1 MAKKGRAKAK
11 AMVRGVVTT
20 ARHASA
26 KSKQIA
32 KKSQALM
39 TPAAG
44 ASIAAGAAFGSVL
57 GSRIV
62 ASGHLTPNQTGAL
75 FIAAGA
81 GTTYAGYRYE
91 SPILFGAGLGTG
103 VAGISMIS
111 TSMYLRSEER
121 KVRNAGYL
129 PPYEDDDDREDTEE

>member
-1 MAKKGRAKAK
+1 MARKRGRTK
-11 AMVRGVVTT
+11 AMVRRVVTT
-20 ARHASA
+20 ARTGAA
-26 KSKQIA
+26 KTREVA

-57 GSRIV
+57 GARIV

-91 SPILFGAGLGTG
+91 SPILFGAGIGTG
-103 VAGISMIS
+103 VAGVSLIS
-111 TSMYLRSEER
+111 TNVYLQREER

-129 PPYEDDDDREDTEE
+129 PSHEEHREQLEEHV